1 MECHPRLL
9 SPNLDR
15 SLRPLLPKGRKPVR
29 RAEESTELGG
39 THMLMTLLTEEQG
52 QDLVEY
58 ALIAGAI
65 GLAAVASMKQLT
77 DHLGNAFSSVG
88 STLTSA
94 T

>member
-1 MECHPRLL
+1 
-9 SPNLDR
+9 
-15 SLRPLLPKGRKPVR
+15 
-29 RAEESTELGG
+29 
-39 THMLMTLLTEEQG
+39 MLMTLLTEEQG

-65 GLAAVASMKQLT
+65 GLAAVATLKQLT
-77 DHLGNAFSSVG
+77 VHLGNAFSSVG